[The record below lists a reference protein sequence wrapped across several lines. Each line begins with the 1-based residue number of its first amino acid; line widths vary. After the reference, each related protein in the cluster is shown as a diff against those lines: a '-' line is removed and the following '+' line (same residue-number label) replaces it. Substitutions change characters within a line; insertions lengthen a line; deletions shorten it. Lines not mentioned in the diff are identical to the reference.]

1 MCYNVCMGKIMKE
14 NLKPCRTTEEARER
28 GRKGGINSGKR
39 KKEKRKLKE
48 IAEML
53 LDMKAPD
60 DIIAR
65 FEQLYPDLDAKEMT
79 NRLAIVQ
86 RLILNA
92 LAGDNKAFEL
102 LRDQIGEKPKEE
114 IINTNQNIDITDE
127 KVINAVLKKVKDL

>member
-1 MCYNVCMGKIMKE
+1 MGKIMKE

-60 DIIAR
+60 DIIAK
-65 FEQLYPDLDAKEMT
+65 FEQLYPGLDAKEMT

-114 IINTNQNIDITDE
+114 IVNTNQNINITDE
-127 KVINAVLKKVKDL
+127 KIINAVLKKVKDL

>member
-1 MCYNVCMGKIMKE
+1 MGKIMKE

-48 IAEML
+48 IAEIL

-60 DIIAR
+60 DIIAK

-114 IINTNQNIDITDE
+114 IINTNQNINITDE
-127 KVINAVLKKVKDL
+127 KIINAVLKKVKDL

>member
-1 MCYNVCMGKIMKE
+1 MGKIMKE
-14 NLKPCRTTEEARER
+14 NLRPCRTTEEARER
-28 GRKGGINSGKR
+28 GRLGGINSAKR
-39 KKEKRKLKE
+39 KKEKKKLKE

-53 LDMKAPD
+53 LDMPAPE
-60 DIIAR
+60 DIIER
-65 FEQLYPDLDAKEMT
+65 FEQLYPELDAKEMT

-114 IINTNQNIDITDE
+114 IVNTNQNINITDE
-127 KVINAVLKKVKDL
+127 KVINSVLTKVKDL

>member
-1 MCYNVCMGKIMKE
+1 
-14 NLKPCRTTEEARER
+14 
-28 GRKGGINSGKR
+28 
-39 KKEKRKLKE
+39 
-48 IAEML
+48 ML
-53 LDMKAPD
+53 LDMKASN
-60 DIIAR
+60 DIIER

-114 IINTNQNIDITDE
+114 IVNTNQNINITDE

>member
-1 MCYNVCMGKIMKE
+1 MKE

-114 IINTNQNIDITDE
+114 IVNTNQNINITDE

>member
-1 MCYNVCMGKIMKE
+1 MKE

-60 DIIAR
+60 DIIAG
-65 FEQLYPDLDAKEMT
+65 FELLYPDLDAKEMT

-114 IINTNQNIDITDE
+114 IVNTNQNINITDE

>member
-1 MCYNVCMGKIMKE
+1 MGKIMKE

-114 IINTNQNIDITDE
+114 IINTNKNLNITDE
-127 KVINAVLKKVKDL
+127 KVINNVLNKIKDL